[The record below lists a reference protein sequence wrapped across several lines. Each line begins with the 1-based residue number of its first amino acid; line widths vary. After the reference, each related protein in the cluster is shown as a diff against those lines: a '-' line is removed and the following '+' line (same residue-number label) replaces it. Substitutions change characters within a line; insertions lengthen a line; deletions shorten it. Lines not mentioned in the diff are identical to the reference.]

1 MSSDVITKLKKW
13 EFPFLVGLFALN
25 LYCAFMVNPLP
36 IMEGGIDI
44 LHLSIAAV
52 MLMMAGDRLQEKI
65 NKQKE
70 DDKSEKDDN

>member
-1 MSSDVITKLKKW
+1 MSSDIITKLKKW
-13 EFPFLVGLFALN
+13 ELPFLVGLFALN

-44 LHLSIAAV
+44 LHLSLAAV

-65 NKQKE
+65 NK
-70 DDKSEKDDN
+70 DK

>member
-1 MSSDVITKLKKW
+1 MLSNIIAKLKKL

-44 LHLSIAAV
+44 LHLSLAAV
-52 MLMMAGDRLQEKI
+52 MLMMVGDRLQEKI
-65 NKQKE
+65 
-70 DDKSEKDDN
+70 DNQ

>member
-13 EFPFLVGLFALN
+13 ELPFLLGLFALN

-65 NKQKE
+65 NNQKD
-70 DDKSEKDDN
+70 DDKS

>member
-13 EFPFLVGLFALN
+13 ELPFLLMLFALN
-25 LYCAFMVNPLP
+25 LFCAFTVNPLP
-36 IMEGGIDI
+36 IMEGGINI
-44 LHLSIAAV
+44 LHLSLAAV
-52 MLMMAGDRLQEKI
+52 MLMMAGDRLQETI

>member
-1 MSSDVITKLKKW
+1 MLSDVITKLKKW
-13 EFPFLVGLFALN
+13 ELPFLLGLFALN

-65 NKQKE
+65 NNQKE
-70 DDKSEKDDN
+70 DDKS